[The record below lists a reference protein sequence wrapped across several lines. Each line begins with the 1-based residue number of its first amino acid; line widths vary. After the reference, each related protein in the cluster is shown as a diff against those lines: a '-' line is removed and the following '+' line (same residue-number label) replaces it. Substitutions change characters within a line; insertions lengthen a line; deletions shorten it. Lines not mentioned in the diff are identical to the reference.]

1 MPVHSRGDKKE
12 TNHHDEMEVD
22 YAENEGSSSEDEDTE
37 SSSVSED
44 GDSSGALLS
53 WAGMPGPLRRA
64 HDRPRRSRR
73 AVRPAA
79 STGRGDGE
87 GAGTDSASGT
97 RSCGARG
104 LQLRLPVGW
113 VPAGFGDPRRFCPP
127 WGPALGSPRSTLG
140 LPTPEWNVR
149 LAGLEDWKCPLTH
162 TTDLFTE

>member
-44 GDSSGALLS
+44 GDSSGVLLS
-53 WAGMPGPLRRA
+53 WAGMPAPLRRA

-97 RSCGARG
+97 RSCGAPGAPAPAPGG
-104 LQLRLPVGW
+104 LGARRLWRPE
-113 VPAGFGDPRRFCPP
+113 AI
-127 WGPALGSPRSTLG
+127 LSTLG
-140 LPTPEWNVR
+140 ARPRVTSQYPGATDSGVECPAGWSGR
-149 LAGLEDWKCPLTH
+149 LEMSLNSYHRPLY
-162 TTDLFTE
+162 